1 MQGFPGVQ
9 AQAPPHAPGPVAGGS
24 APPPG
29 PDPASAPEATYAELL
44 EKAHRLASAAAAED
58 NKRACQPHVNVPF
71 ADLDDAIARLLP
83 YHVFTA
89 GDEDEADLG
98 VVPARF
104 EDEEDD
110 AAPIPEDLGG
120 AGTAEPNANASERGP
135 LGGARE
141 GGGAPATTAGAD
153 LKRDGASEKAPERAP
168 EKAPEANPSESPSEG
183 SGPSAKAKRRRVAEP
198 ARSRAQ
204 AWAESRVE
212 FVRAFASE
220 LESKRVR
227 VEAQRR
233 CGDPPRPSANAE
245 PSSEPSSGPSP
256 SALTAAEAYLV
267 AAKVSEEAR
276 RRDAAD
282 RLERAEAE
290 RERKQRAEAER
301 ARAQAEARARAEQA
315 ARESA
320 ARAAAAAQRMAAEM
334 AARERELAAQRQQMA
349 AQHQA
354 AGGESGGGGAG
365 PGATGAPP
373 MNPGEGGQ
381 APPS

>member
-110 AAPIPEDLGG
+110 AAPIPADLGG

-141 GGGAPATTAGAD
+141 GGGA
-153 LKRDGASEKAPERAP
+153 RDDRGRRPEARRGEREGPEKAP

-233 CGDPPRPSANAE
+233 CGDPSRPSANAE
-245 PSSEPSSGPSP
+245 PSSEPSPGPSP

-315 ARESA
+315 ARRARRARGGGAADGRGDGRERAGVGGAASTDGSA
-320 ARAAAAAQRMAAEM
+320 A
-334 AARERELAAQRQQMA
+334 
-349 AQHQA
+349 
-354 AGGESGGGGAG
+354 SGGGG
-365 PGATGAPP
+365 
-373 MNPGEGGQ
+373 
-381 APPS
+381 

>member
-104 EDEEDD
+104 GTRKTTRPPSRRIS
-110 AAPIPEDLGG
+110 AGG
-120 AGTAEPNANASERGP
+120 NRRAERERVGTRSPRGRAGR
-135 LGGARE
+135 R
-141 GGGAPATTAGAD
+141 GAPATTAGAD

-168 EKAPEANPSESPSEG
+168 EKAPEANPRNRLPRVRVRARASGGESRSPRDR
-183 SGPSAKAKRRRVAEP
+183 ARRRGRSRAWSSC
-198 ARSRAQ
+198 ARSRASS
-204 AWAESRVE
+204 SRSASGSRRNAGVE
-212 FVRAFASE
+212 TLS
-220 LESKRVR
+220 
-227 VEAQRR
+227 
-233 CGDPPRPSANAE
+233 RPSANAE

-282 RLERAEAE
+282 RLGAAEAE

-320 ARAAAAAQRMAAEM
+320 ARAAATRQRSGWPRRWP
-334 AARERELAAQRQQMA
+334 RESGSWRRSVNRWQRSIRRRGVR
-349 AQHQA
+349 
-354 AGGESGGGGAG
+354 AGGRGW
-365 PGATGAPP
+365 
-373 MNPGEGGQ
+373 GQ
-381 APPS
+381 GRPERRR

>member
-120 AGTAEPNANASERGP
+120 AGTAVPNANASERGP

-141 GGGAPATTAGAD
+141 GGGRP
-153 LKRDGASEKAPERAP
+153 RRPRAP
-168 EKAPEANPSESPSEG
+168 
-183 SGPSAKAKRRRVAEP
+183 
-198 ARSRAQ
+198 
-204 AWAESRVE
+204 
-212 FVRAFASE
+212 
-220 LESKRVR
+220 
-227 VEAQRR
+227 
-233 CGDPPRPSANAE
+233 
-245 PSSEPSSGPSP
+245 
-256 SALTAAEAYLV
+256 T
-267 AAKVSEEAR
+267 
-276 RRDAAD
+276 
-282 RLERAEAE
+282 
-290 RERKQRAEAER
+290 
-301 ARAQAEARARAEQA
+301 
-315 ARESA
+315 
-320 ARAAAAAQRMAAEM
+320 
-334 AARERELAAQRQQMA
+334 
-349 AQHQA
+349 
-354 AGGESGGGGAG
+354 
-365 PGATGAPP
+365 
-373 MNPGEGGQ
+373 
-381 APPS
+381 